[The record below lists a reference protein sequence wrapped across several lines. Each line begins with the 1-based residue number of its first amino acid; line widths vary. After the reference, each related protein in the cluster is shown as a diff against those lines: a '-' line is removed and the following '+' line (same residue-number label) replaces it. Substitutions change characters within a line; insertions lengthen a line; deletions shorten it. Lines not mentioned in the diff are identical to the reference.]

1 MINRNEDPVWRY
13 KAYWDFHNTIA
24 YAAEMAEIKGKEEG
38 KLEGKKENKI
48 KIAIRLISDGLPM
61 EKVAQ
66 YTNLPLNE
74 IEKLK

>member
-24 YAAEMAEIKGKEEG
+24 YAVEEAEIKGK
-38 KLEGKKENKI
+38 I
-48 KIAIRLISDGLPM
+48 KIAIEIAIRLMSEGFPM

-74 IEKLK
+74 IEKPK